1 MVHSKFDFKSEY
13 DQAKAMMTRGGMG
26 MGMGPQSGTGTNEG
40 GYNMGGGASSR
51 KRRDDNSAG
60 YGNQYKSG
68 MNTMALMQQF
78 GPMIAGIELEESIGS
93 PLVFAGLS
101 IGSLLVVVLLS
112 FGEYCLVIRAS
123 DDGDSSVKYENVN
136 LA

>member
-1 MVHSKFDFKSEY
+1 
-13 DQAKAMMTRGGMG
+13 MG

-68 MNTMALMQQF
+68 GGGAGMNAMAVMQQF
-78 GPMIAGIELEESIGS
+78 GPMIAGTELEESIGS

-112 FGEYCLVIRAS
+112 FGEYCLVVRAS
-123 DDGDSSVKYENVN
+123 DGGDSSVKYENVN

>member
-1 MVHSKFDFKSEY
+1 
-13 DQAKAMMTRGGMG
+13 
-26 MGMGPQSGTGTNEG
+26 
-40 GYNMGGGASSR
+40 
-51 KRRDDNSAG
+51 
-60 YGNQYKSG
+60 
-68 MNTMALMQQF
+68 MNTMAVMQQF

-123 DDGDSSVKYENVN
+123 DDGDSSVKYENCLLYTSPSPRVKRQSRMPSS
-136 LA
+136 A